1 MRAFTNADLV
11 VLGVPEEEPGLR
23 IVAAD
28 GSGADRLVGTTVAFE
43 GTVLGHVYKSGQAAL
58 VADAREDERADR
70 ATTTALGLG
79 PAFLTP
85 LVAGGHIHVVGVII
99 MLAGVVALAILL
111 VRSVSGLR
119 RPDTPGQP
127 PVVPGPSLQAGY
139 RQDSAGRDV
148 PPAAATRISTQVYTA
163 PDPRADQQ
171 RVYPQSHRRP
181 RTP

>member
-1 MRAFTNADLV
+1 MRPQGV
-11 VLGVPEEEPGLR
+11 VG
-23 IVAAD
+23 
-28 GSGADRLVGTTVAFE
+28 
-43 GTVLGHVYKSGQAAL
+43 AL
-58 VADAREDERADR
+58 VAIAVGAI
-70 ATTTALGLG
+70 
-79 PAFLTP
+79 LTYA
-85 LVAGGHIHVVGVII
+85 VSFTMSGINIHIVGVII

-127 PVVPGPSLQAGY
+127 PVVPGPSLRAGY

-148 PPAAATRISTQVYTA
+148 PPAAATRISTEVYTA

-171 RVYPQSHRRP
+171 GVYPEPHRRP